1 MKQLLMITAL
11 LLTTAITGFSQVDL
25 GFSTGLNVSNIHIAG
40 ASNDFLPKRN
50 FITTFRPALTAN
62 IALDERFSI
71 YTGVA
76 TEARGFD
83 VSVGTD
89 LGFLGV
95 DLPIGVTAKTRISYL
110 EVPLN
115 IRMNFQNATGKV
127 RPWIAAGANLG
138 YAYSGEIRTVANV
151 LFDINLANTPINLDN
166 ENIRRFD
173 VAPNITA
180 GLDIPYKRGNFTF
193 AIGYEHSVQNF
204 LEDAL
209 IGIET
214 RHFGFTPS
222 IGYSYTLGL
231 SPKVQTTNSEHCRS

>member
-1 MKQLLMITAL
+1 MKQLLMITTIF
-11 LLTTAITGFSQVDL
+11 LTTVMTGFSQVDL

-50 FITTFRPALTAN
+50 FIATFRPALTVN

-95 DLPIGVTAKTRISYL
+95 DLPIGVTAETRISYL

-115 IRMNFQNATGKV
+115 IRYNITNASGKV
-127 RPWIAAGANLG
+127 KPWVAAGANLG

-151 LFDINLANTPINLDN
+151 LFDINLMKTPINLQND
-166 ENIRRFD
+166 NIRRFD

-180 GLDIPYKRGNFTF
+180 GMDIPYKRGNFTLSV
-193 AIGYEHSVQNF
+193 GYEHSVQNF
-204 LEDAL
+204 LENTLVGVEA
-209 IGIET
+209 
-214 RHFGFTPS
+214 RHYGFTPS
-222 IGYSYTLGL
+222 IGYSHTLGL
-231 SPKVQTTNSEHCRS
+231 PQKT